1 MQIYEY
7 LIDKIHMLTL
17 KLIYNDINI
26 FWTVKL
32 IMFIP
37 MFFQNKSKYS
47 KYSRNSKNISKNIKL
62 KSYINYTD
70 TENVIICNLSKLINT
85 TKKELKNKNY
95 FYFSL
100 LNYNYYNSTTNKSKR
115 KKLDFILEEF
125 EYLKYEFDQ
134 FKNIILVKQNFN
146 IWLKKNFENS
156 IDTSNNIYNQNI
168 WLKQVLLNDSIDVS
182 EKKNKHTHK
191 ITYLQLN
198 ILQLHIEFIN
208 KCLNFEISEAEILFK
223 QLYKYRSEYLDYLT
237 DIKPEITFE
246 CQLTSYLNK
255 DYNYNISYKQ
265 MKLGELHLLSCD
277 NCLELYKNDTTFLN
291 KTIQFKQS
299 FDKIKEQIQTK
310 LT

>member
-1 MQIYEY
+1 
-7 LIDKIHMLTL
+7 
-17 KLIYNDINI
+17 
-26 FWTVKL
+26 
-32 IMFIP
+32 MFIP
-37 MFFQNKSKYS
+37 MFIRNKS
-47 KYSRNSKNISKNIKL
+47 KYSRNSKNISKKLKL
-62 KSYINYTD
+62 KSYITYTN
-70 TENVIICNLSKLINT
+70 TENVIICNLNKLIKT
-85 TKKELKNKNY
+85 TKINLKNKNY
-95 FYFSL
+95 FSFSL
-100 LNYNYYNSTTNKSKR
+100 LNYNYYTSKTNKNKSKR
-115 KKLDFILEEF
+115 IKLDFIIEEF

-134 FKNIILVKQNFN
+134 FKNMVLVQQNFN
-146 IWLKKNFENS
+146 IWLTKKFENS

-168 WLKQVLLNDSIDVS
+168 WLKQVIRSDSINVS
-182 EKKNKHTHK
+182 EKTNNHTHK

-198 ILQLHIEFIN
+198 ILQLHIEFMN

-277 NCLELYKNDTTFLN
+277 NCLELYKNDTKILN

>member
-1 MQIYEY
+1 
-7 LIDKIHMLTL
+7 
-17 KLIYNDINI
+17 
-26 FWTVKL
+26 
-32 IMFIP
+32 MFIR
-37 MFFQNKSKYS
+37 NKSKYS
-47 KYSRNSKNISKNIKL
+47 KYSKNISKKLKL
-62 KSYINYTD
+62 KSYITYTN
-70 TENVIICNLSKLINT
+70 TENVIICNLNKLIKT
-85 TKKELKNKNY
+85 TKINLKNKNY
-95 FYFSL
+95 FSFSL
-100 LNYNYYNSTTNKSKR
+100 LNYNYYTSKTNKNKSKR
-115 KKLDFILEEF
+115 IKLDFIIEEF

-134 FKNIILVKQNFN
+134 FKNMVLVQQNFN
-146 IWLKKNFENS
+146 IWLTKKFENS

-168 WLKQVLLNDSIDVS
+168 WLKQVIRSDSINVS
-182 EKKNKHTHK
+182 EKTNNHTHK

-198 ILQLHIEFIN
+198 ILQLHIEFMN

-277 NCLELYKNDTTFLN
+277 NCLELYKNDTKILN